1 MNRRLL
7 QAKRKRMRVA
17 PKVMPPILLCY
28 STMSEADVG
37 DMTVQVEPSPPT
49 FCYMLLLLCDRQQ

>member
-1 MNRRLL
+1 
-7 QAKRKRMRVA
+7 MRVA

-49 FCYMLLLLCDRQQ
+49 YCYMLLLLCDRQQ